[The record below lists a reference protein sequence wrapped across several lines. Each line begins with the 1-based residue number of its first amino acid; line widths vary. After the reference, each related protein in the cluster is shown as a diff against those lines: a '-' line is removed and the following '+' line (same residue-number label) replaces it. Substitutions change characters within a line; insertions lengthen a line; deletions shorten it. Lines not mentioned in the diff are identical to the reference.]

1 MNILQLT
8 KLTFSSKSWKISQ
21 LLNIITEVVM
31 KFLTIMLLVLSYD
44 KKEVILVFFWFYFFN
59 FIFLIIYKRV
69 LFRFKK
75 IFYSTFL
82 VLIFLSVLTYFLT
95 QNYLFF
101 LMCITFVMTSRD
113 LFNTSSYW
121 ELNNI
126 AEKNNVEWT
135 KLVGFSYVL
144 WVVLSVFAVVFSGI
158 IADNNLKYFI
168 YFLMFLIFFVFIYFL
183 INNKKEL
190 KSNAKIIFKKI
201 KTPKT
206 VYLQSMLSTLCNLT
220 SFFWFRFL
228 FPVFLYSVAI
238 KYWLDKNIFSIIWIF
253 AWVIALLNL
262 ISKKEIN
269 LPKNK
274 DLMINNY
281 LIYVFCWFL
290 FWVLFYTFLKIDNK
304 IFEYIII
311 FFVIILNIIM
321 EFSSKLWSIWFI
333 QTLKDQASFYS
344 NKEENSDIY
353 NSYLTTFVIF
363 KALGWTLAFWLAYLL
378 YSILNLENIIIIF
391 SVISI
396 IYWIYIKKYFNNLK
410 I

>member
-44 KKEVILVFFWFYFFN
+44 EKEVILVFFWFYFFS

-135 KLVGFSYVL
+135 KLIGFSYVL
-144 WVVLSVFAVVFSGI
+144 WVVLSVLALPFSGI
-158 IADNNLKYFI
+158 IADNNLNYFI
-168 YFLMFLIFFVFIYFL
+168 YFILIVIFLIFFYYTY
-183 INNKKEL
+183 INFKDFKNKEVVSK
-190 KSNAKIIFKKI
+190 NKI

-206 VYLQSMLSTLCNLT
+206 VYLQSLLSSLCWT
-220 SFFWFRFL
+220 TAFFGVRFL
-228 FPVFLYSVAI
+228 FPLFMLNVFS
-238 KYWLDKNIFSIIWIF
+238 KYWLDKNIFFIIWVIS
-253 AWVIALLNL
+253 WIIALLNL
-262 ISKKEIN
+262 ISRKGIK

-290 FWVLFYTFLKIDNK
+290 FWVLFYIFFKIDNK
-304 IFEYIII
+304 ILEYIII
-311 FFVIILNIIM
+311 FLVIILNIIM
-321 EFSSKLWSIWFI
+321 EFSWKLRSVWFI
-333 QTLKDQASFYS
+333 QYLKDQAHFYS
-344 NKEENSDIY
+344 NNEKTTDTY

-363 KALGWTLAFWLAYLL
+363 KALGWAFAFWLAYLL

-396 IYWIYIKKYFNNLK
+396 IYWIYIKKYFNNLTF
-410 I
+410 